1 MCDGPR
7 TSRICILLKYRVLQ
21 KIDVRGPHFSEG
33 TTNKV
38 ISHSAVSQWIMKSRC
53 SRSVV
58 RRCDPGWC
66 SGSFTPPAA
75 TFRMTRATTF
85 RMTDNGFVQ
94 DECSVPDPSLPL
106 RMTRAATLRMTRAA
120 AFWPV
125 ACQFLKLWIGAGI
138 RPVRLMNS
146 SQLNLFTGIIGAWPR
161 SPPNSTFSPTFL
173 PVTGIILTAVVF

>member
-7 TSRICILLKYRVLQ
+7 ISRICILLKYRVLQ

-38 ISHSAVSQWIMKSRC
+38 VLHSAVSQRIMKSRC

-66 SGSFTPPAA
+66 SGSFTPPFTPPAA
-75 TFRMTRATTF
+75 TLRMTRATTF

-106 RMTRAATLRMTRAA
+106 RMTRAALFRMTDNGFVQDECSVPDPSLPLRMTRAA
-120 AFWPV
+120 
-125 ACQFLKLWIGAGI
+125 
-138 RPVRLMNS
+138 
-146 SQLNLFTGIIGAWPR
+146 
-161 SPPNSTFSPTFL
+161 TFRMTRAATFGMTRAAASV
-173 PVTGIILTAVVF
+173 VT

>member
-38 ISHSAVSQWIMKSRC
+38 ISHSAVSQRIMKSRC

-66 SGSFTPPAA
+66 SGSFTPPA
-75 TFRMTRATTF
+75 
-85 RMTDNGFVQ
+85 
-94 DECSVPDPSLPL
+94 DPSLRL
-106 RMTRAATLRMTRAA
+106 RLRS
-120 AFWPV
+120 
-125 ACQFLKLWIGAGI
+125 G
-138 RPVRLMNS
+138 
-146 SQLNLFTGIIGAWPR
+146 
-161 SPPNSTFSPTFL
+161 
-173 PVTGIILTAVVF
+173 

>member
-38 ISHSAVSQWIMKSRC
+38 VSHSAVSQRIMKSRC

-66 SGSFTPPAA
+66 SGSFTPPA
-75 TFRMTRATTF
+75 
-85 RMTDNGFVQ
+85 
-94 DECSVPDPSLPL
+94 DPSLRL
-106 RMTRAATLRMTRAA
+106 RLCRSFTPPAATLRMTRAA

>member
-1 MCDGPR
+1 MTRGGAPDPSLR
-7 TSRICILLKYRVLQ
+7 LQIL
-21 KIDVRGPHFSEG
+21 
-33 TTNKV
+33 
-38 ISHSAVSQWIMKSRC
+38 HSACGYVQDDRI
-53 SRSVV
+53 
-58 RRCDPGWC
+58 
-66 SGSFTPPAA
+66 AA
-75 TFRMTRATTF
+75 TF

-106 RMTRAATLRMTRAA
+106 RMTRAAAFRMTRATTFRMTRAA